1 MNHSRWYLGTFP
13 SDAGVDLK
21 GWSYLFK
28 LFNTIFFIH
37 FSTSIKQNDALIKEI
52 NIHHRLQHS
61 ETGIKGKYSLTIKK
75 SVTHENLLGIF

>member
-1 MNHSRWYLGTFP
+1 MNHSHWYLGTFP

-21 GWSYLFK
+21 GWSYLFM
-28 LFNTIFFIH
+28 FFIH
-37 FSTSIKQNDALIKEI
+37 FSKSIKQNDALIKEI

-61 ETGIKGKYSLTIKK
+61 ETGIKGEYSLTIKK

>member
-1 MNHSRWYLGTFP
+1 M
-13 SDAGVDLK
+13 
-21 GWSYLFK
+21 
-28 LFNTIFFIH
+28 FFIY